1 MFQSYTLSQLRDQR
15 ELRYSRVL
23 GKQYLAAIKAK
34 AFEES
39 EAKATS
45 LKTRFDTTHRRVH
58 SGKAKAVV
66 SQSTFT
72 NFFHHLAPATLGN
85 SSTFPASSAGEETQ
99 LPLDQFFMRPVQIG
113 EFVVEEKVV
122 DKINPF
128 LEWSLAPAVRSKLRN
143 YAFLRGNLEVTFV
156 VTSSAYHYGTI
167 VLSHQ
172 PYPLQNPV
180 LLHIQDNGAIAGEL
194 NTALISYISQ
204 SPEVAYIKLG
214 QDTEISLKIPMLLPK
229 TTARLDVRPARIV
242 VDDLP
247 YTDFDGL
254 SEIFIAPINFKD
266 SAPVPDNVIIQVFA
280 RMMDVELGPLT
291 ATPYVITSQSSF
303 KDCYLVSQSTFDE
316 VRENVTSNVV
326 VGMAASAVKQS
337 VSDEYQSSG
346 PATQIASAVA
356 NISAKLVGVPYIGVA
371 AKATSMAAA
380 VGAKVLNFFGFS
392 RPAQLDPPRFYK
404 QLLFNNGAV
413 TDTSDTAFK
422 LSVDPKQELTIEPLG
437 GEPKID
443 PLSIAFLCSRE
454 AYIGTRVYDDTSVPL
469 MTNIAVIPVQ
479 PGHTTGARRTKAMT
493 PMAMCAEPFTY
504 WRGTITY
511 RFEIVCSV
519 FARGKFLIIY
529 EPNCHSAKAILSSR
543 TELNQQ
549 YMVLVDIAET
559 RDVEIEVGFV
569 NDRMFCKT
577 SGNNESPIFSSFHR
591 LDLTTTSETFVSD
604 IIQNCAPQNR
614 IPGFL
619 YLRPYT
625 DFVDPNKTTSCE
637 INVYVRS
644 DDIEFA
650 GPLDLR
656 SRFSDYNVFDTRSS
670 LIDLESAE
678 VVSQSLIV
686 DSGDFGQQVKEGPN
700 TRQKCEKYLINK
712 VKPSNDNAYLYHF
725 GERISSFR
733 TMLKRDHET
742 AYFLG
747 ETTNSFY
754 VPLYPSVFGF
764 RGGATDGLVALPGS
778 QVNTSGFNLFNYLR
792 FSYLF
797 MRGGYR
803 HRLVYSNK
811 VDNPTIV
818 NRNPSSNT
826 ITAEQQFVFTVPH
839 CNNNGTVFYDSDNQ
853 GVEFEL
859 PYYNDDLFT
868 LSSLQPF
875 PNGLPRLLGGADVR
889 FHANEA
895 PGEIM
900 VVSSA
905 AEDFSFFRFQ
915 GARWINMIPL
925 PSS

>member
-23 GKQYLAAIKAK
+23 GEQYLAAIKAK
-34 AFEES
+34 ALEES
-39 EAKATS
+39 QAKAAS

-72 NFFHHLAPATLGN
+72 NFFHHLSPATLGN

-113 EFVVEEKVV
+113 EFVVEENVV

-128 LEWSLAPAVRSKLRN
+128 LEWSLAPPVRSKLRN

-180 LLHIQDNGAIAGEL
+180 LLHLQNNGGVAGEL
-194 NTALISYISQ
+194 NRALISYITQ

-214 QDTEISLKIPMLLPK
+214 QDTEISLKVPMLLPK
-229 TTARLDVRPARIV
+229 TTARLDVRPANVV

-247 YTDFDGL
+247 YTDFEGL
-254 SEIFIAPINFKD
+254 SELFIAPINFKD
-266 SAPVPDNVIIQVFA
+266 SAPVPDNVVIQVFA

-291 ATPYVITSQSSF
+291 ATPYVISSQSSF
-303 KDCYLVSQSTFDE
+303 KSYHIVSQSTFDE

-337 VSDEYQSSG
+337 VSDEYQNSG
-346 PATQIASAVA
+346 PATQIASAVS
-356 NISAKLVGVPYIGVA
+356 NISAKLAGVPYIGVA
-371 AKATSMAAA
+371 ARATSMAAA

-392 RPAQLDPPRFYK
+392 RPTLIDPPKFYK

-422 LSVDPKQELTIEPLG
+422 LSIDPKQELTIEPLG

-443 PLSIAFLCSRE
+443 PLSIPFLCSRE
-454 AYIGTRVYDDTSVPL
+454 AYIGTRIYDDTSVPL
-469 MTNIAVIPVQ
+469 MTNLAIIPVH
-479 PGHTTGARRTKAMT
+479 PGYVTGSRRTKALT
-493 PMAMCAEPFTY
+493 PMAMCAEVFTY
-504 WRGTITY
+504 WRGTITF

-529 EPNCHSAKAILSSR
+529 EPNSTCAGSILSAK

-559 RDVEIEVGFV
+559 RDIEIEVGFV

-577 SGNNESPIFSSFHR
+577 SGNNNSPIYSSLHR
-591 LDLTTTSETFVSD
+591 VDLTTTAE
-604 IIQNCAPQNR
+604 APLIGVIENMANQNR

-644 DDIEFA
+644 DDMEFA
-650 GPLDLR
+650 GPVDLGTRFDDYSILANRSPLLDLD
-656 SRFSDYNVFDTRSS
+656 SGD
-670 LIDLESAE
+670 

-686 DSGDFGQQVKEGPN
+686 DSTDYGTQVKEGPN
-700 TRQKCEKYLINK
+700 TRQKCEKHLINK
-712 VKPSNDNAYLYHF
+712 VKPSNDNVYSYHF
-725 GERISSFR
+725 GERVTSFR

-742 AYFLG
+742 AYYAVEG
-747 ETTNSFY
+747 ASQ
-754 VPLYPSVFGF
+754 LYIPHYPQVFGF
-764 RGGATDGLVALPGS
+764 RGGDIDGYLPN
-778 QVNTSGFNLFNYLR
+778 VNARENFSGWHIFNFLR
-792 FSYLF
+792 YNYLF

-811 VDNPTIV
+811 VDNPTVV
-818 NRNPSSNT
+818 NRVIVPGLKQSAS
-826 ITAEQQFVFTVPH
+826 AVASVPH
-839 CNNNGTVFYDSDNQ
+839 CNNNGTVFYDSDYQ

-859 PYYNDDLFT
+859 PYYNDDLYN
-868 LSSLQPF
+868 LSSMLSF
-875 PNGLPRLLGGADVR
+875 PNGLPRLLGGAEVR
-889 FHANEA
+889 FFDNDK
-895 PGEIM
+895 PGEIL

-905 AEDFSFFRFQ
+905 AEDFTFFRFQ

-925 PSS
+925 